1 MDVLIV
7 LVPLCLIIVAAITA
21 VVCRSRVFASQTTH
35 SSINSD
41 PLLREELEDTILEEG
56 QVEWDCLVCAHKN
69 HPTVT
74 KCHLC
79 GTPKEGT

>member
-1 MDVLIV
+1 MDILIA
-7 LVPLCLIIVAAITA
+7 LLPLCLIIIAAIVA
-21 VVCRSRVFASQTTH
+21 IACRNKVFASQALP
-35 SSINSD
+35 SSINLD

-56 QVEWDCLVCAHKN
+56 QVEWDCIVCAHKN

-79 GTPKEGT
+79 GTPKDGM